1 MEDPTAA
8 AEGAVSERLI
18 PINGVR
24 YSVTISGLGPPLILL
39 HGFAGN
45 AETWAPHRA
54 GLGAHFLTIA
64 VDLLG
69 HGHSDAPPDP
79 ARYTIEH
86 TVADLQ
92 SLCDVLL
99 SPLPEGGRERYGLLG
114 YSLGGRVALHLALA
128 SPGQVGALILEST
141 SPGILDPDD
150 RAKRRRGDDELAE
163 FTERKGVA
171 AFTRRW
177 EALPLFASQ
186 RKLPLPVR
194 HLQRD
199 QRLHNTPRG
208 IANSL
213 RGMGAGV
220 PEPVHDRLAELTMP
234 TLLIVG
240 ALDDRYRAHAAVMQE
255 KLPSARLAVVEEA
268 GHNVHLEQPKE
279 FDAEVLAFFRELGA
293 AIEKEAEPLLIEH
306 EG

>member
-1 MEDPTAA
+1 MDNPPAA
-8 AEGAVSERLI
+8 ADRAVTERLI

-24 YSVTISGLGPPLILL
+24 YSVTVSGLGPPLFLL
-39 HGFAGN
+39 HGFAGDSEN
-45 AETWAPHRA
+45 WAPHRA
-54 GLGAHFLTIA
+54 GFGAHFRVISI
-64 VDLLG
+64 DLLG
-69 HGHSDAPPDP
+69 HGQSDAPADP
-79 ARYTIEH
+79 ARYTMEH

-92 SLCDVLL
+92 ALCDQLL

-114 YSLGGRVALHLALA
+114 YSMGGRVALHLALA
-128 SPGQVGALILEST
+128 APDQVGALILESA

-150 RAKRRRGDDELAE
+150 RAKRRRGDEELAE
-163 FTERKGVA
+163 YTERKGVA

-194 HLQRD
+194 HRQRD

-213 RGMGAGV
+213 RGLGV
-220 PEPVHDRLAELTMP
+220 GTTPPLHERLAELTMP

-240 ALDDRYRAHAAVMQE
+240 ALDERYREHAVTMAEQ
-255 KLPSARLAVVEEA
+255 LPRARVAVVDDA
-268 GHNVHLEQPKE
+268 GHNVHLEQPKR
-279 FDAEVLAFFRELGA
+279 FDAEVLMFFRELA
-293 AIEKEAEPLLIEH
+293 AGPPEPPLIEQK
-306 EG
+306 E

>member
-1 MEDPTAA
+1 MANPTAVTD
-8 AEGAVSERLI
+8 GAVTERLI
-18 PINGVR
+18 PVNGVR
-24 YSVTISGLGPPLILL
+24 YSVTINGLGPPLILL

-45 AETWAPHRA
+45 SENWAPHRA
-54 GLGAHFLTIA
+54 GFGAHFRAISI
-64 VDLLG
+64 DLLG
-69 HGHSDAPPDP
+69 HGQSDAPADP
-79 ARYTIEH
+79 ARYTMDH

-92 SLCDVLL
+92 ALCDQLL

-114 YSLGGRVALHLALA
+114 YSMGGRVALHLALA
-128 SPGQVGALILEST
+128 APDQVGALILESA

-150 RAKRRRGDDELAE
+150 RAKRRRGDEELAE

-213 RGMGAGV
+213 RGLGV
-220 PEPVHDRLAELTMP
+220 GTTPPLHERLAELTMP

-240 ALDDRYRAHAAVMQE
+240 ALDERYREHAVTMAEQ
-255 KLPSARLAVVEEA
+255 LPRARVAVVDDA
-268 GHNVHLEQPKE
+268 GHNVHLEQPKR
-279 FDAEVLAFFRELGA
+279 FDAEVLAFFRELA
-293 AIEKEAEPLLIEH
+293 AGTPAPPLIEQK
-306 EG
+306 E